1 MTKRKSATAMKPR
14 VPKSPPESDKPF
26 KIVGQLIGSRH
37 DKDGNIIGEWVMGEI
52 VFYRPQFDDVR
63 KLVDEAV
70 KLARER
76 QG

>member
-1 MTKRKSATAMKPR
+1 MSQRKPTAPRKPR
-14 VPKSPPESDKPF
+14 APKSPPDKPF
-26 KIVGQLIGSRH
+26 KIVGQLIGARH

-63 KLVDEAV
+63 KLVDDAV